1 MRNTEELLQ
10 FENQIKS
17 GDVAHCRSNGILGR
31 AIRVFTRSHVNHTAM
46 FIEIWGKIFV
56 IESQSNGTNLKPF
69 QEWVKKYNYKYEISR
84 PLEFT
89 AETKERAMQKI
100 GTTGYDFRSLIL
112 VQPIYQVFG
121 IWLGKGEKKAD
132 EKLYCSEFVGWVYK
146 LENWWKNSPQQVYE
160 IMSKSDFFNFV

>member
-10 FENQIKS
+10 FESQIKS

-56 IESQSNGTNLKPF
+56 IESQKNGTNLKPF
-69 QEWVKKYNYKYEISR
+69 QEWVKKYNYKYEIKQTSR
-84 PLEFT
+84 IYCGNE
-89 AETKERAMQKI
+89 KRAMQKI

-121 IWLGKGEKKAD
+121 IWLGKSEKKAD
-132 EKLYCSEFVGWVYK
+132 EKLYCSEFVGWVY
-146 LENWWKNSPQQVYE
+146 QA
-160 IMSKSDFFNFV
+160 